1 MHVHVGAI
9 HALIFLAYYLIVA
22 TILRL
27 IMVKYPESAVGKA
40 LAFIHG

>member
-1 MHVHVGAI
+1 MHVHVGAV
-9 HALIFLAYYLIVA
+9 HALIFLAYYLILA

-27 IMVKYPESAVGKA
+27 IMIRWPESPVGKA